1 LAGQTER
8 SLASLLFPGAYSS
21 HAIIRSTRRNRGP
34 EVTAAE
40 TTPIKLTVI
49 FDYI

>member
-1 LAGQTER
+1 VLIGVIAVSGRPQLPCYNPLDPAP
-8 SLASLLFPGAYSS
+8 SKGL
-21 HAIIRSTRRNRGP
+21 
-34 EVTAAE
+34 EVATAE